1 MAKMTIDTLN
11 YVAGRFKLLGEPMR
25 LKLLYLLQDGE
36 KCVQDLVEVTGA
48 GQANVSKHL
57 SLMASNGIIGRRK
70 EGLHVYYFIE
80 DESIFNLCDIVCGS
94 LEDNARNLHETF
106 TKE

>member
-1 MAKMTIDTLN
+1 MAKMTTDTLN
-11 YVAGRFKLLGEPMR
+11 HVAVRFKLLGEPMR
-25 LKLLYLLQDGE
+25 LKLLYLLQGGE

-57 SLMASNGIIGRRK
+57 SLMASNGLIGRRK
-70 EGLHVYYFIE
+70 EGLHVYYYIE

-106 TKE
+106 NRE

>member
-1 MAKMTIDTLN
+1 MAKMTTDTLN
-11 YVAGRFKLLGEPMR
+11 HVSGRFKLLGEPMR
-25 LKLLYLLQDGE
+25 LKLLYLLQGGE

-57 SLMASNGIIGRRK
+57 SLMASNGLIGRRK

-106 TKE
+106 NRE